1 MFHFDHCQF
10 KAVENTSSSP
20 ASRRTARFPVVSGD
34 TRRTR
39 RALLTAA
46 VVAAAAAENP
56 ISSTISTDVTSPG
69 TAIHDTTGRHRH
81 SPPRLLPFLFLSV
94 LSISSPVV
102 ADVSWKASSA
112 TDQEGL
118 HFYVGSNFHRP
129 TSEICGRLRL
139 QSRPPY
145 ANFLLIFIGVHQGPP
160 RTVWQGPRR
169 PLDKW
174 PLLKSTPVPPVESFP
189 RLLPFSY
196 LWILVRAMW
205 I

>member
-1 MFHFDHCQF
+1 MSYPHHPNKNPEVVKREETGKRLDGRNSGGFKEWPLVQWQGGDYNHPLRSAPVFSELHKSILNRPFCAELHIKKPRVIIGVMFHFDHCQF

-46 VVAAAAAENP
+46 VVAAAAENP
-56 ISSTISTDVTSPG
+56 ISSTISTDVTSPE

-102 ADVSWKASSA
+102 ADVS
-112 TDQEGL
+112 
-118 HFYVGSNFHRP
+118 
-129 TSEICGRLRL
+129 
-139 QSRPPY
+139 
-145 ANFLLIFIGVHQGPP
+145 
-160 RTVWQGPRR
+160 
-169 PLDKW
+169 
-174 PLLKSTPVPPVESFP
+174 
-189 RLLPFSY
+189 
-196 LWILVRAMW
+196 
-205 I
+205 